1 MRSRSTLGTVVIM
14 ANTPE
19 DPRLRVARYR
29 EGLDVETLAAL
40 EGRDLLPDD
49 VAPDSATDGTDDPT
63 AQRRLLNH
71 DVEVVARTA
80 IDKAIADGQFDN
92 LAYAGRPLPDVVTST
107 DPDWWTKSLMR
118 REEIHADQG
127 MAPEALLLRVV
138 DAELDE
144 ALDALHSESEVTSA
158 VESFNRRVVEARRQL
173 LGGPPVIT
181 QTRDV
186 GQEVDAWR
194 ARRRQ
199 RAEAEHRRRAQE
211 ENERP
216 PRKRRRR
223 RK

>member
-1 MRSRSTLGTVVIM
+1 M

-19 DPRLRVARYR
+19 DPRLRAARYR

-40 EGRDLLPDD
+40 EGRHLLPDDD

-186 GQEVDAWR
+186 RQEVHAWR
-194 ARRRQ
+194 ARRHQ
-199 RAEAEHRRRAQE
+199 RTEAEHRRRAQE
-211 ENERP
+211 ENER
-216 PRKRRRR
+216 RRSKRRRR
-223 RK
+223 RE